1 MHKTELLA
9 PAGSRES
16 FLGAL
21 SAGADAFYLAG
32 QKFGARAYADN
43 FTEEELVRT
52 IREAHIFGRKIYLTV
67 NTLTREDELAELT
80 AYVRRLYLAGL
91 DGVIVQ
97 DLGVID
103 AIREAC
109 PGLLLHASTQLSV
122 TSAESVRL
130 LKKLGVCRV
139 VPARELS
146 LRELEQLRREEEIEI
161 EAFIHGAMCYSYSG
175 RCLLS
180 GFLGGRSGNRG
191 RCAGTCRLP
200 FRILD
205 EDGKPALPDGKKKEY
220 YPLSM
225 KDMSVLTIL
234 PELMDAG
241 IDSFK
246 IEGRM
251 KKPEYAA
258 GVTAIYRKYIDYF
271 SDWDRDGRKT
281 PWKVDERDLDQLR
294 SLYIRTGIGTGYYHT
309 KNGRGLITIDL
320 PGYAGSDERVLEEVR
335 SRYLDHAPQR
345 PVSGFCRMAAGEPA
359 QLTLLCGG
367 AAVTVSGQTVQPA
380 VSRPSTAAQ
389 ISERLR
395 KTGGSLFYLESL
407 EMDCGEDIF
416 IPNGA
421 VNALRREA
429 LQQLEDAVLAQMP
442 EHDRNGQR
450 SESGTAP
457 EKAREM
463 TPAVP
468 EKMIS
473 ETGPETAAETGPG
486 TTAEAAVETGPG
498 TAAETAV
505 ETGPG
510 TAERAECLPE
520 ADRQRRAV
528 CAHPVWAMVTTQ
540 EQLDAAA
547 ASGADRIITDAAPHL
562 QVPAAYRDRICHAMP
577 PVLRMEYRDRL
588 APYLQADRVMVR
600 NLEELGW
607 LREHGFRGEI
617 TADASLYQW
626 NSRAVSLLR
635 PLTDRTVLSLE
646 LTAGQILQVPGL
658 ADPER
663 AVLTVYGRLPL
674 MVSAGCIRKTE
685 GRCLLQTGG
694 RAVNK
699 DGHLKG
705 EMTRATLAGDESF
718 WSLKDRKGARF
729 PVRSLCRFCSSI
741 MYNSVPLSLHQYL
754 EHPIFERTG
763 PVLLSFTIEPG
774 VKTAGILDWFGAALT
789 GRQAGT
795 EPPLQNGYTGG
806 HFRKGVL

>member
-281 PWKVDERDLDQLR
+281 PWKVDERDLEQLR

-395 KTGGSLFYLESL
+395 KTGGSLFYFESL

-442 EHDRNGQR
+442 EHDRNGQQF
-450 SESGTAP
+450 ESGLVP

-468 EKMIS
+468 EKMRS
-473 ETGPETAAETGPG
+473 
-486 TTAEAAVETGPG
+486 ETGPG
-498 TAAETAV
+498 TAAETA
-505 ETGPG
+505 
-510 TAERAECLPE
+510 ERAEWLPG
-520 ADRQRRAV
+520 ADRQRRGA

-718 WSLKDRKGARF
+718 WSLRDRKGARF

-754 EHPIFERTG
+754 EHPIFEQTG
-763 PVLLSFTIEPG
+763 PVLLSFTTETG
-774 VKTAGILDWFGAALT
+774 AETAEILAWFGNALA
-789 GRQAGT
+789 GRPAGK

>member
-16 FLGAL
+16 FLGGLA
-21 SAGADAFYLAG
+21 AGADAFYLAG

-67 NTLTREDELAELT
+67 NTLTREDELPELVS
-80 AYVRRLYLAGL
+80 YVHRLYLAGL

-103 AIREAC
+103 ALREAC

-122 TSAESVRL
+122 TSPESVRL
-130 LKKLGVCRV
+130 LKKMGVCRV

-161 EAFIHGAMCYSYSG
+161 EAFIHGAMCYCYSG

-200 FRILD
+200 YRILD
-205 EDGKPALPDGKKKEY
+205 EDGKPAMPDGRKKEY

-225 KDMSVLTIL
+225 KDMCVLTIL

-258 GVTAIYRKYIDYF
+258 GVTAIYRKYIDRF
-271 SDWDRDGRKT
+271 GQWDRDGRKT
-281 PWKVDERDLDQLR
+281 PWKIGEEDLEQLR
-294 SLYIRTGIGTGYYHT
+294 SLYIRSEIGTGYYHT
-309 KNGRGLITIDL
+309 KNGRGMLTIDL
-320 PGYAGSDERVLEEVR
+320 PGYAGAEERVREQVR
-335 SRYLDHAPQR
+335 ARYLDRAPQK

-359 QLTLLCGG
+359 ELTLLCGDTT
-367 AAVTVSGQTVQPA
+367 VTVTGQTVQPA
-380 VSRPSTAAQ
+380 VSRPSTPAQ
-389 ISERLR
+389 IGERLR
-395 KTGGSLFYLESL
+395 KTGGSLFYFESL

-442 EHDRNGQR
+442 EHDRIGQCSGNGPAA
-450 SESGTAP
+450 GI
-457 EKAREM
+457 
-463 TPAVP
+463 TPQIP
-468 EKMIS
+468 QKKI
-473 ETGPETAAETGPG
+473 PETAER
-486 TTAEAAVETGPG
+486 TACVSDKGH
-498 TAAETAV
+498 
-505 ETGPG
+505 
-510 TAERAECLPE
+510 
-520 ADRQRRAV
+520 DRRA
-528 CAHPVWAMVTTQ
+528 ASGHPVWAMVTTQ
-540 EQLDAAA
+540 DQLDAAA
-547 ASGADRIITDAAPHL
+547 ASGVDRIITDAAPL
-562 QVPAAYRDRICHAMP
+562 LRVPEGYRDRICHAMP
-577 PVLRMEYRDRL
+577 PILRMEYRDRL
-588 APYLQADRVMVR
+588 APYLQADKVMVR

-607 LREHGFRGEI
+607 LREQGFRGEI

-674 MVSAGCIRKTE
+674 MVSANCIRKTE
-685 GRCLLQTGG
+685 GQCLLGTGG

-699 DGHLKG
+699 DGLLKG
-705 EMTRATLAGDESF
+705 EKTRATLAGDEGF

-754 EHPIFERTG
+754 EHPIFEQTG
-763 PVLLSFTIEPG
+763 PVLLSFTTETG
-774 VKTAGILDWFGAALT
+774 AETAEILAWFGAALA
-789 GRQAGT
+789 GRPAGK